1 MSLTVINMDF
11 SKIVRS
17 SFPGFYSLIFFLFS
31 AVLISSCSDGKM
43 LSSVKQAQQ
52 IRIAINNN
60 NSEKFRALS
69 TLPLTIRNQKWES
82 AQDGY
87 GFVLGVAKHTIIST
101 DDLFNKTIPP
111 FLKSLKIEGEQ
122 ATTDIT
128 LTMLT
133 AQFGKTINDWADL
146 NLVIFKRGEG
156 DVEHI
161 VIMGFNKKTNKLKAI
176 YIN

>member
-1 MSLTVINMDF
+1 MKAIEMDL
-11 SKIVRS
+11 SKHVRNS
-17 SFPGFYSLIFFLFS
+17 PLGFYFLIFFLLS
-31 AVLISSCSDGKM
+31 AVF
-43 LSSVKQAQQ
+43 LSACNGDKTLSTTEQAQQ
-52 IRIAINNN
+52 IRLAINNN
-60 NSEKFRALS
+60 DAEKLRTLS
-69 TLPLTIRNQKWES
+69 ALPLMLRNQEWES

-101 DDLFNKTIPP
+101 NDLFNKTIPP
-111 FLKSLKIEGEQ
+111 FLKSLNIEGEQ

-133 AQFGKTINDWADL
+133 SQLGKTINDWADL

-161 VIMGFNKKTNKLKAI
+161 VIMGLNKKTNKLNAI